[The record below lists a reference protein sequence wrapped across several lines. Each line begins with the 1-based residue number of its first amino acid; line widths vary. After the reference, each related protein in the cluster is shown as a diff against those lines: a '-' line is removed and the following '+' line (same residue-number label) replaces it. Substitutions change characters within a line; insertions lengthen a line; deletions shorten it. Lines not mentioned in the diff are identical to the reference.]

1 VSPFFGIR
9 IPSDI
14 RIKRCANGCA
24 AMATDRY
31 DFRTRKA
38 DFAGTDLKLTQWTGY
53 VPCADTLAD

>member
-1 VSPFFGIR
+1 
-9 IPSDI
+9 
-14 RIKRCANGCA
+14 
-24 AMATDRY
+24 MATDRY